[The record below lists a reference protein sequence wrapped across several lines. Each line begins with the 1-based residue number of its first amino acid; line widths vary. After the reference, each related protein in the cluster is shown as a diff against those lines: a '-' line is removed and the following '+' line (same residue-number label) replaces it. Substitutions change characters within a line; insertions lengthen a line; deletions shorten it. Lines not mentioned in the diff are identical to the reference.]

1 MTTYDAPNQ
10 QAVRPDGSG
19 PGIEGSGGSG
29 EETEPEPNPLDSMT
43 KDELLSYA
51 FDRGLEVNSAMTKAE
66 IRDAIDAAE

>member
-1 MTTYDAPNQ
+1 MTVYDNPNQ
-10 QAVRPDGSG
+10 EVVRSDGSG
-19 PGIEGSGGSG
+19 PGLGPEPKD
-29 EETEPEPNPLDSMT
+29 ETETEPNPLDSMT